1 MVLIQLTQNRI
12 RLLVLMN
19 TVMKGWQ
26 FRDQLNDCHLLN
38 DGLCIA
44 KLSSANNFN
53 VNNAAIYVA

>member
-1 MVLIQLTQNRI
+1 
-12 RLLVLMN
+12 
-19 TVMKGWQ
+19 MKGWQ